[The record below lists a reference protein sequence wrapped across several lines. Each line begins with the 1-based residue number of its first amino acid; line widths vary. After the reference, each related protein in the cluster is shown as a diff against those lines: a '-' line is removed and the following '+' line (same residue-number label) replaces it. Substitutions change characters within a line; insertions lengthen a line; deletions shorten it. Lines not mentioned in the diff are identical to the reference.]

1 MAEQKKEKVIEW
13 VTDNPA
19 IAEKVQKGSGV
30 IPAVT
35 GSSLHG
41 TRKYTFAGLTENEAK
56 KHIKQQVKIR
66 G

>member
-35 GSSLHG
+35 GSICTGQGNTLS
-41 TRKYTFAGLTENEAK
+41 RA
-56 KHIKQQVKIR
+56 
-66 G
+66 